1 MTTAGSIQL
10 CKDIATMETGR
21 CSGFLIKTGETCSD
35 SISWKNYWGGFQLS
49 FLCVWKWKPST
60 TFSGNDGFFD
70 LTHVGTGERLNVQ
83 ESWANKHPRNDG
95 CVVAYL
101 GEHKLSDL
109 LWIIHIK
116 EKLSKSC
123 ISEKPIN
130 DSLYNLDCDK
140 TNSMHKWDRFVYF
153 QEVGIWL
160 PWCFEVIE
168 LGEKITISW
177 ILDAAKP
184 VNTESGTLYRW
195 MKSFLTKCEQDKWR
209 NFINLQI
216 FLLDPG
222 LLVQLVLCQTQ
233 ERRQSSLSS
242 KASVKGLR
250 L

>member
-21 CSGFLIKTGETCSD
+21 CSGFLIKTGETWSD

-109 LWIIHIK
+109 L
-116 EKLSKSC
+116 LSIFKKNCKNLAFQKNPSTTACTIWTVTKQTRC
-123 ISEKPIN
+123 INGIG
-130 DSLYNLDCDK
+130 LY
-140 TNSMHKWDRFVYF
+140 
-153 QEVGIWL
+153 
-160 PWCFEVIE
+160 
-168 LGEKITISW
+168 
-177 ILDAAKP
+177 
-184 VNTESGTLYRW
+184 
-195 MKSFLTKCEQDKWR
+195 
-209 NFINLQI
+209 I
-216 FLLDPG
+216 FK
-222 LLVQLVLCQTQ
+222 
-233 ERRQSSLSS
+233 R
-242 KASVKGLR
+242 
-250 L
+250 

>member
-21 CSGFLIKTGETCSD
+21 CSGCLIKTGELGLILLVGKIID
-35 SISWKNYWGGFQLS
+35 VRGGFKLS
-49 FLCVWKWKPST
+49 FLCDWKWIPSPN
-60 TFSGNDGFFD
+60 FSGNDGFFD

-160 PWCFEVIE
+160 PWCFEVRR
-168 LGEKITISW
+168 K
-177 ILDAAKP
+177 
-184 VNTESGTLYRW
+184 
-195 MKSFLTKCEQDKWR
+195 KSQFRE
-209 NFINLQI
+209 N
-216 FLLDPG
+216 
-222 LLVQLVLCQTQ
+222 
-233 ERRQSSLSS
+233 
-242 KASVKGLR
+242 
-250 L
+250 

>member
-21 CSGFLIKTGETCSD
+21 CSGFLIKTGELGLILLVGKIID
-35 SISWKNYWGGFQLS
+35 VRGGFQLS
-49 FLCVWKWKPST
+49 FLCDWKWIPSPN
-60 TFSGNDGFFD
+60 FSGNDGFFD

-160 PWCFEVIE
+160 PWCFEVRR
-168 LGEKITISW
+168 K
-177 ILDAAKP
+177 
-184 VNTESGTLYRW
+184 
-195 MKSFLTKCEQDKWR
+195 KSQFRE
-209 NFINLQI
+209 N
-216 FLLDPG
+216 
-222 LLVQLVLCQTQ
+222 
-233 ERRQSSLSS
+233 
-242 KASVKGLR
+242 
-250 L
+250 